1 MRLQRGYRSRLPRR
15 EATNLGLGETQISR
29 GAIKEGKMPANPS
42 LRREKRKLDNRSG
55 CSGPKLVARIA
66 IGIAAFA
73 GTAESSGVRK
83 SEGNATGSSC
93 NPQFLF
99 AWRLSSAWFIE
110 PIDA

>member
-1 MRLQRGYRSRLPRR
+1 
-15 EATNLGLGETQISR
+15 
-29 GAIKEGKMPANPS
+29 MPANPS

-55 CSGPKLVARIA
+55 CSGPKLVAEIA